1 MHTLCRGRVGYRIHK
16 NPVFEILES
25 GIFVFSLLHRRL
37 VYHVAGHSRSET
49 ISRDI
54 LYDDSVGAS
63 TSLCGEAFK
72 RIGGYN
78 VSNLESVVLRSC
90 GFLPCQSGASP
101 PSQRRSS
108 YLQSYLKLSLRLLN
122 RLSKNW
128 KSINR
133 HSTIECVWRTPNRL
147 TLVSEKTDFE
157 QNTTCRGYRIRA
169 QVLYRYPSRRRTLY
183 PTALRQ
189 LRRSGHTRLKR
200 QQNRRSGSKKASRE
214 IFPDREV
221 TACEDVLERI

>member
-1 MHTLCRGRVGYRIHK
+1 M
-16 NPVFEILES
+16 EI
-25 GIFVFSLLHRRL
+25 
-37 VYHVAGHSRSET
+37 
-49 ISRDI
+49 
-54 LYDDSVGAS
+54 
-63 TSLCGEAFK
+63 
-72 RIGGYN
+72 
-78 VSNLESVVLRSC
+78 
-90 GFLPCQSGASP
+90 LPCQSGASP

-214 IFPDREV
+214 IFPDRRV
-221 TACEDVLERI
+221 TSNIIHKIFVNLSKIEISDFLRPPGGRWIPMF